1 MILKSALLALI
12 TAAAVASSTVTPAAK
27 MQDRVSPIVS
37 AAPVAAAPSDE
48 AEPRTAAQNRRADR
62 AEFAPGVIRPASRTV
77 TVERRTGPN
86 TSELVR
92 MPAPAT
98 AELR

>member
-1 MILKSALLALI
+1 MIVKPALLAAFAFMALASA
-12 TAAAVASSTVTPAAK
+12 TAPAAK

-37 AAPVAAAPSDE
+37 AAPAVAPAEE
-48 AEPRTAAQNRRADR
+48 AEPRTAARDRRADR
-62 AEFAPGVIRPASRTV
+62 AEFAPGVARQGARTV

-92 MPAPAT
+92 VPAAAT